1 MDSKKIVGVIIAV
14 VIVVAAIGIALYLHS
29 SSEKAKVTSP
39 YLATIDI
46 TATSPTQLQ
55 TSQLDIIAQDMGA
68 IGIHTSIVTVSS
80 SVADSYTTPS
90 ATPNMYLSGW
100 FPDYPDPIGQQLE
113 VGTNVLDGGVGGN
126 FAWVNNTTL
135 QQMYNYLDFE
145 TNKTQQIN
153 GVTQAYSILYNLTPD
168 IWLPT
173 PETYLFVQPYVNNVT
188 YNGYIE
194 YFYNMMSYANHSVDG
209 LSPSNTTYLTDVSP
223 SPGPDN
229 LDPATGFFEVDT
241 PVYSQVYQGLVGYN
255 GSSSSYVPVLASS
268 VTEQNY
274 QNYTFT
280 LRPYLTFSNGKTLN
294 GTDVWFSFYRT
305 ILMGQGPGVAN
316 YLNILFNQ
324 TEYTSTG
331 YALPVGLQQALEA
344 GGYTFTGTA
353 KQNVSEEVNI
363 LQNILSNFNTNSSN
377 MKIMEYPHQTVS
389 IGGANQ
395 NIVNITTVRPY
406 RFFLED
412 ICGMGWGTVIYPA
425 YVDAHGGVVANQPN
439 SYINLNGAI
448 GSGPYVFHSIG
459 SSLSTITLQVNP
471 NYWAVGHSVPAVI
484 QPAHIKD
491 IIIDFALSHADRVS
505 EFLNNEAQISF
516 VSSPFIKD
524 IAGASPYN
532 GIPFNS
538 YFRDFGTV
546 EPQTAYISLNT
557 EKAPTNNTY
566 LREAI
571 VRAINYTDLETPYVY
586 KNLTLATLE
595 LGPITE
601 NFPGYYDPQGLMYHY
616 NITKAEYYMNLAGQ
630 TGNFHVTLPNGTVLG
645 SVGGQTS
652 SSASVTYATVSM
664 VFDNINIAWIRV

>member
-1 MDSKKIVGVIIAV
+1 MNFRKMLGVIIAV
-14 VIVVAAIGIALYLHS
+14 VIVVAAIGIALYLHN
-29 SSEKAKVTSP
+29 SEKAKVTSP
-39 YLATIDI
+39 YLPTIDI

-55 TSQLDIIAQDMGA
+55 TSQLDIVAQDMGA
-68 IGIHTSIVTVSS
+68 IGIHTNIVTVSS
-80 SVADSYTTPS
+80 SVADGFTTPS

-145 TNKTQQIN
+145 VNKTQQIN
-153 GVTQAYSILYNLTPD
+153 GVTQAYSILYNLSPD

-209 LSPSNTTYLTDVSP
+209 LSPTNTTYLTDVSP

-241 PVYSQVYQGLVGYN
+241 PVYSQIYQGLVGYN

-274 QNYTFT
+274 QNYSFN
-280 LRPYLTFSNGKTLN
+280 LRPYLKFSNGEPLN

-316 YLNILFNQ
+316 YLDILFNQ
-324 TEYTSTG
+324 TQYISTG

-344 GGYTFTGTA
+344 GGYTFSGTA
-353 KQNVSEEVNI
+353 KQNVTQEVNI

-377 MKIMEYPHQTVS
+377 MKIMEYPGQTVS
-389 IGGANQ
+389 IGVNNQ
-395 NIVNITTVRPY
+395 NIVNISTVRPY

-412 ICGMGWGTVIYPA
+412 LCGMGWGTVIYPA
-425 YVDAHGGVVANQPN
+425 YVDAHGGVIANQPN
-439 SYINLNGAI
+439 TYINLHGAI
-448 GSGPYVFHSIG
+448 GSGPYVFYSIG
-459 SSLSTITLQVNP
+459 SSLSTITLQKNS
-471 NYWAVGHSVPAVI
+471 NYWALGHSVPAVI
-484 QPAHIKD
+484 QPAHIKY

-505 EFLNNEAQISF
+505 EFLNNQAQISF
-516 VSSPFIKD
+516 VSAPFIKD

-538 YFRDFGTV
+538 YFRNFGTV

-571 VRAINYTDLETPYVY
+571 VRAINYSALETPYVY

-595 LGPITE
+595 LGPITN
-601 NFPGYYDPQGLMYHY
+601 NFPGYYDPQGLMYTY
-616 NITKAEYYMNLAGQ
+616 NITQAEHFMSLAGMF
-630 TGNFHVTLPNGTVLG
+630 GDFHVTLPNGTVLG
-645 SVGGQTS
+645 NPR
-652 SSASVTYATVSM
+652 VSNSPSISLTHAIANM
-664 VFDNINIAWIRV
+664 ISEELNIAWVRI